1 MILIGPYGRKRIEQ
15 MVALKKGHPQLKV
28 MLFLGGW
35 GGCETCTAAF
45 STAAGRKAFAES
57 VKDISEY
64 FNTDRIDID
73 WE

>member
-1 MILIGPYGRKRIEQ
+1 
-15 MVALKKGHPQLKV
+15 